1 MKQLVLDM
9 DVGGGPS
16 LDNFCAGANDA
27 VLSHLRLWLG
37 LPGSHQR
44 WAVPTYVWGAGGSGK
59 THLLKAAS
67 HALQARGLLLG
78 WLDDS
83 EETPAEF
90 NEHWVAVLMDDVHA
104 YGVSRQQTAFNW
116 FVNAQTQQIP
126 VLAAGSLPPAD
137 LKLRDDLRTRV
148 KCQCPGPRHCPAPG
162 GAGLHADPFQPRPGQ
177 PDGTAGPDGRVCPA
191 DTARRYHSPY
201 QNHDGQ
207 RMTTK
212 LALFDLDHT
221 LIPVDSDY
229 EWGVFTTKLGWNDAT
244 EFTRRN
250 EAFFAQYKDGTL
262 DIRTYIRF
270 ATAALRQQGAILS
283 EAAHVHFM
291 RAVVQN
297 VIMPQALALVRQ
309 HQDAGDRVV
318 IVTATN
324 EFVVR
329 PIAQAFGVA
338 ELIAINLARDPATGW
353 FNGEILG
360 TPSFREGKVA
370 RVQEWLDQQQ
380 LDWNSFESTFYSDSI
395 NDLPLL
401 ERVSYPVA
409 TNPDDRLRA
418 IALARGWRILELF

>member
-1 MKQLVLDM
+1 
-9 DVGGGPS
+9 
-16 LDNFCAGANDA
+16 
-27 VLSHLRLWLG
+27 
-37 LPGSHQR
+37 
-44 WAVPTYVWGAGGSGK
+44 
-59 THLLKAAS
+59 
-67 HALQARGLLLG
+67 
-78 WLDDS
+78 
-83 EETPAEF
+83 
-90 NEHWVAVLMDDVHA
+90 
-104 YGVSRQQTAFNW
+104 
-116 FVNAQTQQIP
+116 
-126 VLAAGSLPPAD
+126 
-137 LKLRDDLRTRV
+137 
-148 KCQCPGPRHCPAPG
+148 
-162 GAGLHADPFQPRPGQ
+162 
-177 PDGTAGPDGRVCPA
+177 
-191 DTARRYHSPY
+191 
-201 QNHDGQ
+201 
-207 RMTTK
+207 MTTK

-380 LDWNSFESTFYSDSI
+380 LDWNGFESTFYSDSI